1 MTGLFVLAG
10 VAILG
15 IVLVLDALASPHR
28 DLRHW
33 LRTRVRLLPGVL
45 VGSAAALAASA
56 LPPLPPNAARTLEWA
71 SPAVVAGLVLLV
83 FYAFPRS
90 GGD

>member
-10 VAILG
+10 VAVLG
-15 IVLVLDALASPHR
+15 IVLALDTPAPAPR
-28 DLRHW
+28 DLRRW
-33 LRTRVRLLPGVL
+33 LRTRVGLLPGVL
-45 VGSAAALAASA
+45 VGSAAALAAFA

-71 SPAVVAGLVLLV
+71 SPALVAGLVLLV

-90 GGD
+90 GRD